1 MLTNPLV
8 SIIIPTFNRA
18 HLIMETLNSIV
29 SQTYTNWECFVVD
42 DGSTDDTDRL
52 LSEFVKIDNRFK
64 YLINERAKGAQG
76 ARNTGLLNAKGDY
89 VQFFDSDNIMYLN
102 HLEIKIEAFNQNP
115 DLDIVTSF
123 SHVKNANNEII
134 DIFTWITSGVIFE
147 KLIRQYTYVDTNS
160 ALIKRKIF
168 NDYLLD
174 ENVPSFQELDLH
186 LTLSKK
192 ANYGM
197 VWEFLT
203 AYYRRDFDTISSDKI
218 KEKKGEIY
226 NLLKFKMN
234 YIEII
239 GNNRFDNRVNTCV
252 SFNPEVFNYAVE
264 VFPNDEKMIL
274 TILKSKRRSK
284 LINKIK
290 NKILCFLKKL

>member
-1 MLTNPLV
+1 MPANPLI

-18 HLIMETLNSIV
+18 HLITDTLNSII

-42 DGSTDDTDRL
+42 DSSTDSTSEL
-52 LSEFVKIDNRFK
+52 LLKFITTDNRFK
-64 YLINERAKGAQG
+64 YLVNNRKKGAQG
-76 ARNTGLLNAKGDY
+76 ARNTGLLNAKGAY
-89 VQFFDSDNIMYLN
+89 IQFFDSDNIMYSN
-102 HLEIKIEAFNQNP
+102 HLETKIKVFNQNP

-134 DIFTWITSGVIFE
+134 DIFTWITSGLIFE
-147 KLIRQYTYVDTNS
+147 KLIRQHTYVDTNS
-160 ALIKRKIF
+160 ALIKKEIL

-174 ENVPSFQELDLH
+174 ENVLSFQELDLH
-186 LTLSKK
+186 LEISKN

-197 VWEFLT
+197 IWEFLT
-203 AYYRRDFDTISSDKI
+203 AYYRRDIDTISSDKI

-226 NLLKFKMN
+226 NLLKFKMD
-234 YIEII
+234 YITII
-239 GNNRFDNRVNTCV
+239 GYDRYSDRINKCV

-264 VFPNDEKMIL
+264 IFPDYEKMIL
-274 TILKSKRRSK
+274 AILKSKRRLK

-290 NKILCFLKKL
+290 NKIYRAF